1 MEWEYPLWTCR
12 ESMLSCLAFY
22 TQFHCLTTRYLHS
35 NSDCMNKRTKVKSQK
50 KGHIYLF
57 TFELLKIFETWS
69 LSPGLELNIVSL
81 HINTISVYQWR
92 SMLSCKLYDLLAWAR
107 LWRCSKGGIIHRY
120 KSVTFQTFEQIYM
133 QQAGFKEENNL
144 IISI

>member
-1 MEWEYPLWTCR
+1 MRISPLNMHREYVVMSR
-12 ESMLSCLAFY
+12 ILS
-22 TQFHCLTTRYLHS
+22 TQFHCLTTKYLHS
-35 NSDCMNKRTKVKSQK
+35 NSDGMNKRTKAKVKRRVIFI
-50 KGHIYLF
+50 IYISITGNSRNVVL
-57 TFELLKIFETWS
+57 EPL
-69 LSPGLELNIVSL
+69 GMELNIVSL

-133 QQAGFKEENNL
+133 QQAGFREENKL
-144 IISI
+144 ITSI